1 MNIAQHP
8 ELVERLA
15 AAYAL
20 GTLRGPARRRFE
32 ALARQHPGV
41 RAAVLKWE
49 SHWSGLTEIQAEYT
63 PPAAVWRR
71 IDNLVQADEAKA
83 KLAQARQ
90 SITFFSEPQHR
101 WWHSWPLWQGT
112 AFASLTIAALV
123 VIQVGQ
129 QQKLE
134 VAQLQQERQSLAST
148 KVVAILADGQAKAQL
163 VVSYNTRDSVLIVEH
178 VGAYRAADDKDL
190 QLWALPPGNAP
201 VSLGVLT
208 RQGMMRVPLK
218 NQDLAAIPAMAVS
231 LEPLGGVP
239 GHSGPTGPVI
249 FKGSVIRK
257 DT

>member
-20 GTLRGPARRRFE
+20 GTLRGPARHRFE
-32 ALARQHPGV
+32 ALARQHPTV

-49 SHWSGLTEIQAEYT
+49 SHWSGLTEIQVEHT

-71 IDNLVQADEAKA
+71 IDNLVQTES
-83 KLAQARQ
+83 AQARATQ
-90 SITFFSEPQHR
+90 AKRAAAASSDSAPS
-101 WWHSWPLWQGT
+101 WWNPLRMWQG
-112 AFASLTIAALV
+112 AALASLAVAALV
-123 VIQVGQ
+123 AFNVGQ
-129 QQKLE
+129 PRTEL
-134 VAQLQQERQSLAST
+134 AQTPQERQSPDSIEVL
-148 KVVAILADGQAKAQL
+148 AILADGQAKAQL
-163 VVSYNTRDSVLIVEH
+163 VVSYSARDNALLVQQ
-178 VGAYRAADDKDL
+178 VGAYRAADNKDL
-190 QLWALPPGNAP
+190 QLWALPSGSAP

-208 RQGMMRVPLK
+208 RQGIMKVPLK
-218 NQDLAAIPAMAVS
+218 NQDLTAIPALAVS